1 MNTPRLIVL
10 GLAAVAAGGAAF
22 LARGLLGGGT
32 PSVNASLP
40 PPVATSEVLV
50 AASDLAP
57 GQKLQ
62 PEQLR
67 WQKWPKNAVDPSFM
81 TQEMV
86 PNLETTMKGTIVRS
100 PIVTGEP
107 ITEAKVVHSDAVGFM
122 AATLMPGMRAVSIPI
137 SVASLAGG
145 FIMPNDRVD
154 LMLTSQVAGD
164 ARRFRST
171 TFLHNVRVLA
181 IDQAFSDT
189 KNPGKDQ
196 KPVSDVK
203 TATLEL
209 TPAQAERVAR
219 AQASG
224 VLSLSLRPLADHLA
238 VNAPG
243 GQGRVAAARA
253 KYNSAADSSDSGE
266 VSIIRYGVVHA
277 DAASSGE

>member
-32 PSVNASLP
+32 PSVKASLP
-40 PPVATSEVLV
+40 PPVTTSEVLV

-67 WQKWPKNAVDPSFM
+67 WQKWPKNAIDPSFM

-107 ITEAKVVHSDAVGFM
+107 ITEAKVVHSDSVGFM

-145 FIMPNDRVD
+145 FILPNDRVD

-253 KYNSAADSSDSGE
+253 RYNSAADSSDSGE

>member
-1 MNTPRLIVL
+1 MNTPRLVVL

-32 PSVNASLP
+32 PAVHASLAP
-40 PPVATSEVLV
+40 QVTMSEVLV

-57 GQKLQ
+57 GQKLA
-62 PEQLR
+62 PEQVR
-67 WQKWPKNAVDPSFM
+67 WQKWPRSSVDPSFM
-81 TQEMV
+81 TQQST
-86 PNLETTMKGTIVRS
+86 PNLEAAIKGTVVRS

-107 ITEAKVVHSDAVGFM
+107 ITDAKVVHSDAAGFM

-145 FIMPNDRVD
+145 FILPNDRVD

-164 ARRFRST
+164 SHRFRAT
-171 TFLHNVRVLA
+171 TFLRNVRVLA
-181 IDQAFSDT
+181 IDQAFSDA
-189 KNPGKDQ
+189 KNGTQ

-209 TPAQAERVAR
+209 TPTQAERVAR

-224 VLSLSLRPLADHLA
+224 TLSLSLRPLADHLA
-238 VNAPG
+238 VNATG
-243 GQGRVAAARA
+243 GQDRVAAARA
-253 KYNSAADSSDSGE
+253 KYNNGSESSEGGE
-266 VSIIRYGVVHA
+266 VSVIRYGVVHA